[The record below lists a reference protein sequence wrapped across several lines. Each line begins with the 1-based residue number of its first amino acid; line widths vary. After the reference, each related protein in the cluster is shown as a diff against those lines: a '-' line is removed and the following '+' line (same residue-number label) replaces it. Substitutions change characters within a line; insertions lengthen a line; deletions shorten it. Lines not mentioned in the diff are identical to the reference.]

1 MFRSFDV
8 YGKFETSQLI
18 LCNPNGKE
26 LSVIS
31 HALHIKPVLRIGGY
45 SELSFEVSKIVDG
58 KLVKY
63 YDLLQKLRLVKLENY
78 GVFVID
84 DIKEHRDGI
93 KTYKSITCKSIDVLF
108 ALKSLIDLDGTY
120 KLYDILGGES
130 IMRLILEKMPD
141 WSIGEFDADLMN
153 TYRTYNI
160 SEQNLYDLMMNDL
173 SEDFQC
179 VFTFDTFNK
188 LINIKTTKNQ
198 IKKTDIFVSF
208 ENLLKDIEISTV
220 TDNIK
225 TSLEV
230 YGADNLS
237 IHEVNPL
244 GSTIYNFDYFKNT
257 EWLSQET
264 IDAINVWESK
274 VEANRI
280 VFANN
285 LTQIK
290 DLNTT
295 LIGYK
300 IQLTDLESEL
310 KALENVLSAQVTQ
323 NISTS
328 ETLQSIAN
336 KNNEIDIKKSQI
348 TQTEM
353 QITTL
358 KETNS
363 TIQDNLKLSN
373 NLTETQLLELM
384 SISNTTSGTYTNDAF
399 VKTSDMSNVEIQEE
413 AQRLYDLALTVLEK
427 ESQPRYT
434 FTANIINFLALQWAE
449 KYSNQLE
456 LGCEFTVGID
466 DDTYFYPVLLE
477 YSLDFDD
484 LKSCTMT
491 FSNGL
496 RLTNDQFDFAS
507 LFNGIKS
514 TVSSVST
521 SKGLWEDYVKS
532 GDKDSLYSLKHD
544 TLDLATK
551 SIKSTS
557 GQDFLIDQTGIRG
570 RKLLD
575 GNVLSPNQL
584 WMANNGIYM
593 TTDNWQTSSLALGDI
608 VFNGVK
614 KYGLAT
620 ELLIGNLI
628 AGESLVIKNQN
639 NTVSIDAKGLIAT
652 NASITLNSAS
662 GNNQILINPDDAIRI
677 KSKIDGELQDVFYI
691 DIDGNLNFKGTL
703 TGAKGTFSGDIN
715 ASNFIGGTIN
725 IGYGNFEVDEGGN
738 CTANS
743 LNLNGGSINVNDQ
756 FTVDKY
762 GNARASSISLVGGDI
777 NINDNF
783 IVDSKGNCTTA
794 GNLTLGGNI
803 NMTGNISWKAS
814 SSPVKVQYSVNGS
827 TSWHEAITSNDKYAK
842 YSYDG
847 GTTWTQ
853 AIKIRGEDGKNGADG
868 VNGSDAFV
876 PEYITQTYID
886 SVEIKSPTI
895 SGNVVNSATFNGG
908 VYKTWKEGVYGGQLD
923 SSGLHV
929 YNGTT
934 QIGDF
939 TYTNTNP
946 NGNANAMLIQSK
958 NGYALKIT
966 SGGDISIEPNS
977 SSNSVW
983 IKNAKFYG
991 TLPSLNATAVFG

>member
-8 YGKFETSQLI
+8 YGNFETPQLI

-26 LSVIS
+26 LAVIS
-31 HALHIKPVLRIGGY
+31 HALNVKANLRIGSY
-45 SELSFEVSKIVDG
+45 SELSFKISEYINSKQ
-58 KLVKY
+58 VKY
-63 YDLLQKLRLVKLENY
+63 YSLLQKLRLVKVENY
-78 GVFVID
+78 GIFVIE
-84 DIKEHRDGI
+84 DIKEHRNGVESY
-93 KTYKSITCKSIDVLF
+93 KTISCKSIDVLF
-108 ALKSLIDLDGTY
+108 AAKSLINVDGTY

-130 IMRLILEKMPD
+130 IMSLILAKMPD
-141 WSIGEFDADLMN
+141 WKIGEFDADLMN

-160 SEQNLYDLMMNDL
+160 SEKNLYDLMMNDL

-188 LINIKTTKNQ
+188 LINIKTTKKQ

-220 TDNIK
+220 TDSIK

-230 YGADNLS
+230 YGADGLS

-244 GSTIYNFDYFKNT
+244 GGTIYNFNYFKNT

-264 IDAINVWESK
+264 IDAINIWESK
-274 VEANRI
+274 VESNRK
-280 VFANN
+280 VFSDN

-290 DLNTT
+290 DLNTI
-295 LIGYK
+295 LIKYK
-300 IQLTDLESEL
+300 IQLTDLENEL
-310 KALENVLSAQVTQ
+310 KALEGVLSAQITKGIFTGDTLK
-323 NISTS
+323 NID
-328 ETLQSIAN
+328 
-336 KNNEIDIKKSQI
+336 KKKNEIADKKQQI
-348 TQTEM
+348 QQKEN
-353 QITTL
+353 QINSL
-358 KETNS
+358 KSENS
-363 TIQDNLKLSN
+363 NIQDNLKFSN
-373 NLTETQLLELM
+373 NFTETQLLELM
-384 SISNTTSGTYTNDAF
+384 SISNQTGGTYTNDAF
-399 VKTSDMSNVEIQEE
+399 VKTSKMSNIEIQEE

-434 FTANIINFLALQWAE
+434 FTSNIINFLALKWAE

-466 DDTYFYPVLLE
+466 DNTCFYPVLLE
-477 YSLDFDD
+477 FSLDFDNI
-484 LKSCTMT
+484 KNCTMT

-496 RLTNDQFDFAS
+496 RLTNNQFDFAS

-532 GDKDSLYSLKHD
+532 GDKDSVSSLKND

-575 GNVLSPNQL
+575 NNVLSPNQL

-593 TTDNWQTSSLALGDI
+593 TTDDWKSSSLALGDI

-620 ELLIGNLI
+620 EVLIGNLI

-652 NASITLNSAS
+652 NASITLNSSS
-662 GNNQILINPDDAIRI
+662 GNNQILLNPDDAIRI
-677 KSKIDGELQDVFYI
+677 KSKIDGKLQDTFYA
-691 DIDGNLNFKGTL
+691 DTEGNLNFKGKL
-703 TGAKGTFSGDIN
+703 MGATGIFSGDIK

-725 IGYGNFEVDEGGN
+725 IGYDNFKVDEGGN
-738 CTANS
+738 CTAKS
-743 LNLNGGSINVNDQ
+743 LNLNGGN
-756 FTVDKY
+756 
-762 GNARASSISLVGGDI
+762 I
-777 NINDNF
+777 NIGENF
-783 IVDSKGNCTTA
+783 IVDSKGNCTTN
-794 GNLTLGGNI
+794 GSLTLGGDI
-803 NMTGNISWKAS
+803 NMTGKITWGAS
-814 SSPVKVQYSVNGS
+814 SSPVKVQYSANGS
-827 TSWHEAITSNDKYAK
+827 SGWSDTFISGTHKYTR

-847 GTTWTQ
+847 GLTWTS
-853 AIKIRGEDGKNGADG
+853 AIKTVGDDGKNGQDG
-868 VNGSDAFV
+868 QNGSDAFV
-876 PEYITQTYID
+876 PEYITETYID

-895 SGNVVNSATFNGG
+895 SGNVINSGIFNGG
-908 VYKTWKEGVYGGQLD
+908 TYKTWTEDDGVFGGQMD
-923 SSGLHV
+923 SNGLHV
-929 YNGTT
+929 YKGST

-939 TYTNTNP
+939 TYTNENP
-946 NGNANAMLIQSK
+946 NGNENALLIQSK
-958 NGYALKIT
+958 SEYAMKIS
-966 SGGDISIEPNS
+966 SGEANMSIKGKKIYIE
-977 SSNSVW
+977 
-983 IKNAKFYG
+983 G
-991 TLPSLNATAVFG
+991 TLIVNGTEITGNGNAVFG